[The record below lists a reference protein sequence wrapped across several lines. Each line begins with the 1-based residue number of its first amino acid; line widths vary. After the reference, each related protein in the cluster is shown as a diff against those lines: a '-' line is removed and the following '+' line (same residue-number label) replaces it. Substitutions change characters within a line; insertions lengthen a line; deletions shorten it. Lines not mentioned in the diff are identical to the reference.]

1 MIAPKEERLS
11 FTEQAAELA
20 AQMTLRE
27 KIALM
32 TGCSDMEL
40 LRSGWRK
47 TGNFSFYPYRA
58 GGCDR
63 LGVPQLVFSDGQKGA
78 VCGFRETT
86 CFPAPVCRG
95 AGFDPA
101 LEQQIGAAIGRELRG
116 FGVNTFGGVC
126 VNLPYHPAWGRCQDV
141 YSEDSFLIG
150 RLGAALVQGVQ
161 RENVMACVKHFAFNS
176 IENARLYVNVR
187 CTPRTEREVFLPHF
201 KACIDAGAVCVMGA
215 FNRYDGEYC
224 CENRHLLHDILKG
237 EWGFDGIVMSDW
249 FSGIHDTKKA
259 VLSGLDLE
267 MPQEAYYGEKLL
279 CKVRR
284 RQIPEAVINEAAL
297 RIIRTLLAVDAAQK
311 SAPQQPADRKAHAAL
326 ALRAAR
332 EGITLLKNEKAVL
345 PFSRTATRKIA
356 VFGALATAE
365 NLGDHSSSRVFPA
378 HTVSLLDGISAM
390 LPKAEIIY
398 YSGENLA
405 HAKRLAAASDAVIIA
420 AGYTYQD
427 EGEYMTPIT
436 SPEVDRCMGGDR
448 KSLRLHESDAA
459 FIREVGPCCRN
470 TAVVLFGGGTI
481 IPTEWM
487 DAAPAILMAYY
498 PGQEGGTALAEIL
511 FGKINPSGHLPF
523 VVPYREEDL
532 PPVDFTAEEV
542 FYAYYHGYTRLE
554 KNHTRPLYPFGFGL
568 SYTSFQLE
576 QPSFTAEDGM
586 LCAACTVKNTGA
598 VSGEAVVQLYVG
610 FDRSAIDRPHRVLC
624 GFARTALAAGEKR
637 FIRLRCPLSQ
647 LQYYDEVSGTFRLE
661 HMVHEVYLGFCCDDE
676 ALVHG
681 EIML

>member
-1 MIAPKEERLS
+1 MIASKEERLAL
-11 FTEQAAELA
+11 TEQAAAIAEK
-20 AQMTLRE
+20 MTLRE

-32 TGCSDMEL
+32 TGCSDLAL
-40 LRSGWRK
+40 LRNAWRE

-58 GGCDR
+58 GGCER

-95 AGFDPA
+95 ASFDA
-101 LEQQIGAAIGRELRG
+101 ELEQQIGAAIGRELRS

-141 YSEDSFLIG
+141 YSEDSFLLG
-150 RLGAALVQGVQ
+150 KLGAALVQGVQ
-161 RENVMACVKHFAFNS
+161 QENVMACVKHFAFNS
-176 IENARLYVNVR
+176 IESARLYVNVR
-187 CTPRTEREVFLPHF
+187 CSARTEREVFLPHF
-201 KACIDAGAVCVMGA
+201 KACIDAGAMCVMGA

-224 CENRHLLHDILKG
+224 CENRHLLHEILKE

-259 VLSGLDLE
+259 ALAGLDLE
-267 MPQEAYYGEKLL
+267 MPVEAYYGEALFG
-279 CKVRR
+279 KVRK
-284 RQIPEAVINEAAL
+284 RQIPEVLIDEAAV
-297 RIIRTLLAVDAAQK
+297 RIIRTLLAAQAAQK
-311 SAPQQPADRKAHAAL
+311 TAPGQPVDANAHAAL
-326 ALRAAR
+326 ALRSAR
-332 EGITLLKNEKAVL
+332 EGITLLKNEGAVL

-356 VFGALATAE
+356 IFGTLATAE

-378 HTVSLLDGISAM
+378 HTVSLLDGISTM
-390 LPKAEIIY
+390 LPKAEIVY
-398 YSGENLA
+398 YSGDNLA
-405 HAKRLAAASDAVIIA
+405 HAKRLAAASDAVILS

-427 EGEYMTPIT
+427 EGEYMTPRT

-448 KSLRLHESDAA
+448 KGLRLHEKDAA
-459 FIREVGPCCRN
+459 FIREIGPCCRN

-511 FGKINPSGHLPF
+511 FGKVNPSGHLPF
-523 VVPYREEDL
+523 VVPYREDEL
-532 PPVDFTAEEV
+532 PAVDFTAEEV

-554 KNHTRPLYPFGFGL
+554 KNHIRPLFPFGFGL
-568 SYTSFQLE
+568 SYTSFALE
-576 QPSFTAEDGM
+576 QPEFSVEENM

-598 VSGEAVVQLYVG
+598 VSGETVVQLYVG

-624 GFARTALAAGEKR
+624 GFARVALAAGEER
-637 FIRLRCPLSQ
+637 CIRLRCPLSQ
-647 LQYYDEVSGTFRLE
+647 LQYYEETSGTFRLE
-661 HMVHEVYLGFCCDDE
+661 HMMHEVYLGFCCDDD
-676 ALVHG
+676 ALVRG